1 MELDREQDQDT
12 KNATGELSDK
22 IKNRRMRSKDATGN
36 TDRKY
41 ARKGDRAPLRAH
53 GYEVKLEVI
62 VDASG
67 VA

>member
-1 MELDREQDQDT
+1 MYT
-12 KNATGELSDK
+12 
-22 IKNRRMRSKDATGN
+22 KDATGN